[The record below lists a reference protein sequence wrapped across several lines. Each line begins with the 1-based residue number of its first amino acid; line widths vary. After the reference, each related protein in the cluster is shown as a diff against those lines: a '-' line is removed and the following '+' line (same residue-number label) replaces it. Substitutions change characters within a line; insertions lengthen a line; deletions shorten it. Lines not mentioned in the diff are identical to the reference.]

1 MIVDTHIHVW
11 SFQKAYYLWL
21 DGDTT
26 ILNRTYN
33 IDEIETERKELN
45 ITGGVLVQAANNFE
59 DTDWMLELA
68 AKTQWINGVVGWL
81 PLTDPGAVQKAL
93 EEKYFGNKYFK
104 GVRHLIHDEADP
116 TWLLQPSVIE
126 SLKIL
131 ADHNI
136 PYDIV
141 GVLPAHI
148 ETALRV
154 VELVPNLKMVFD
166 HLNHPRVEGKEIY
179 DAWKSLM
186 KTASENESF
195 YAKIS
200 GLGTACGVANWGG
213 DDLKPAIEFALTSFG
228 TDRCFFGGDWPVS
241 LLGGSYT
248 KTWTSYKNIVNDLLT
263 VSESDK
269 VFSGNAIQF
278 YHL

>member
-1 MIVDTHIHVW
+1 MIVDTHIHIW
-11 SFQKAYYLWL
+11 NFQKAYYLWL
-21 DGDTT
+21 DGDTS
-26 ILNRTYN
+26 ILNCTYN
-33 IDEIETERKELN
+33 IDEIETERKDLN
-45 ITGGVLVQAANNFE
+45 ITGGVLIQAANNFE
-59 DTDWMLELA
+59 DTDWMLEVA
-68 AKTQWINGVVGWL
+68 TKTEWIKGVVGWL
-81 PLTDPGAVQKAL
+81 PLTDPRATEKAL

-131 ADHNI
+131 ADNNI
-136 PYDIV
+136 PYDVV

-154 VELVPNLKMVFD
+154 AEMVPNLKMVFD
-166 HLNHPRVEGKEIY
+166 HLNHPRVEGKETY
-179 DAWKSLM
+179 NAWKLLM
-186 KTASENESF
+186 KTASGNENF

-200 GLGTACGVANWGG
+200 GLGTACGVAEWDE

-248 KTWTSYKNIVNDLLT
+248 KTWTSYKNIINDLLT
-263 VSESDK
+263 VSESNK
-269 VFSGNAIQF
+269 VFYNNAIQF